1 MTLVRYNPNRGYL
14 SMQDTM
20 NSLVN
25 ALFNSDS
32 NSLASEANEYA
43 PRLDMKETEDAFV
56 LKLTM
61 PGLDKDAIDISV
73 SDGVLTIKGETKE
86 EEEKE
91 DEKYT
96 WLVREHKHVS
106 YYRSVRLPSEVVADK
121 AEAEYRNGVLMLTL
135 PKAEEVKPKSIAV
148 KISD

>member
-1 MTLVRYNPNRGYL
+1 MTVVRYNPNRYL